1 MVRHN
6 LTVSE
11 IKAALQDGTFG
22 LLIDQVQDAHPADAA
37 DILGS
42 LEPAAAV
49 EVLARL
55 DDETR
60 ADIFC
65 ELAGAFQS
73 ELAGLLDSAGLAS
86 LVAALSPDD
95 RVDLLKSLPEERM
108 TEALAS
114 LDKTDRD
121 EASRLAAYP
130 EGSSGSIMTTE
141 YIALPAGL
149 DVAQAMAR
157 IRAEGPEKES
167 VYNSYIIDR
176 RGRPVG
182 VVNLRDLIL
191 AEPEALLRDIMDDQV
206 ATVGVDEDREESI
219 YKLTRYALVDLP
231 VVDSK
236 GKMLGI
242 VTHDDAMLALERE
255 RTEDME
261 RFMAISGTHD
271 DSVYLRI
278 PVWTHFKHRLPWLV
292 ILAAFGLVSGAIL
305 QGFEDTLMNLM
316 ILAFYMPM
324 LADTGGNTG
333 SQAAT
338 VVVRA
343 LALKEID
350 FTDAFR
356 VLWNELKVAL
366 MLSLVLG
373 FLAFL
378 RVLVFTSAAQLPLGM
393 AMMDIGLVIALALS
407 IQVLSATVIGAA
419 LPLVAARFGADP
431 ALVASPA
438 LTTAVDITGLLIYF
452 SIVKLLL
459 GV

>member
-1 MVRHN
+1 MVRN
-6 LTVSE
+6 NPTVTE
-11 IKAALQDGTFG
+11 IRAALQDGSLG
-22 LLIDQVQDAHPADAA
+22 LVFEQLQETHPADAA
-37 DILGS
+37 DILSGF
-42 LEPAAAV
+42 EPDEAV
-49 EVLARL
+49 EVLGHL
-55 DDETR
+55 DEETR

-65 ELAGAFQS
+65 ELSGTFQTRVA
-73 ELAGLLDSAGLAS
+73 ELLDSEGLAT

-95 RVDLLKSLPEERM
+95 RVDLLKSLPGERM
-108 TEALAS
+108 AEAMAS

-149 DVAQAMAR
+149 NVAQAMAR
-157 IRAEGPEKES
+157 IRTEGPDKES

-176 RGRPVG
+176 RGRPLG

-191 AEPEALLRDIMDDQV
+191 AEPGALLRDIMDDQV
-206 ATVGVDEDREESI
+206 ATVGADESREESI

-231 VVDSK
+231 VVDNK
-236 GKMLGI
+236 GIMVGI

-255 RTEDME
+255 RTKDME

-271 DSVYLRI
+271 DSSYLRI

-350 FTDAFR
+350 YADAFR
-356 VLWNELKVAL
+356 VLWKELKVAL

-373 FLAFL
+373 ILAFL
-378 RVLVFTSAAQLPLGM
+378 RVLVFTSAAQLPPGM

-452 SIVKLLL
+452 STAKLLL
-459 GV
+459 GL

>member
-1 MVRHN
+1 MTGVQ
-6 LTVSE
+6 TC
-11 IKAALQDGTFG
+11 ALP
-22 LLIDQVQDAHPADAA
+22 I
-37 DILGS
+37 S
-42 LEPAAAV
+42 
-49 EVLARL
+49 
-55 DDETR
+55 
-60 ADIFC
+60 
-65 ELAGAFQS
+65 
-73 ELAGLLDSAGLAS
+73 
-86 LVAALSPDD
+86 ALSPDD

-278 PVWTHFKHRLPWLV
+278 PV
-292 ILAAFGLVSGAIL
+292 
-305 QGFEDTLMNLM
+305 
-316 ILAFYMPM
+316 
-324 LADTGGNTG
+324 
-333 SQAAT
+333 
-338 VVVRA
+338 
-343 LALKEID
+343 
-350 FTDAFR
+350 
-356 VLWNELKVAL
+356 
-366 MLSLVLG
+366 
-373 FLAFL
+373 
-378 RVLVFTSAAQLPLGM
+378 
-393 AMMDIGLVIALALS
+393 
-407 IQVLSATVIGAA
+407 
-419 LPLVAARFGADP
+419 
-431 ALVASPA
+431 
-438 LTTAVDITGLLIYF
+438 
-452 SIVKLLL
+452 
-459 GV
+459 

>member
-1 MVRHN
+1 MMHN
-6 LTVSE
+6 DNTSPE
-11 IKAALQDGTFG
+11 IKDALQDGN
-22 LLIDQVQDAHPADAA
+22 LQDLIMQLNESHPADAA
-37 DILGS
+37 DILGRM
-42 LEPAAAV
+42 EPAKAV
-49 EVLARL
+49 EAL
-55 DDETR
+55 DMLEAEIR

-65 ELAGAFQS
+65 ELPSAFQT
-73 ELAGLLDSAGLAS
+73 ELAELLDSEGLAT
-86 LVAALSPDD
+86 LVVALSPDD
-95 RVDLLKSLPEERM
+95 RVDLLKSLPDERVADAM
-108 TEALAS
+108 SS
-114 LDKTDRD
+114 LDKTDQD
-121 EASRLAAYP
+121 EAKRLAAYP

-141 YIALPAGL
+141 YISLPVGL
-149 DVAQAMAR
+149 NAEQAMSR
-157 IRAEGPEKES
+157 IRKEAPDKES
-167 VYNSYIIDR
+167 IYNSYIIDR
-176 RGRPVG
+176 RGRPLG

-191 AEPEALLRDIMDDQV
+191 AEPDALLQDIMDDQV
-206 ATVGVDEDREESI
+206 ATVGADEDREESI

-271 DSVYLRI
+271 DSAYLRI

-350 FTDAFR
+350 YTDAFR
-356 VLWNELKVAL
+356 VLWKELKVAL

-373 FLAFL
+373 ILALL
-378 RVLVFTSAAQLPLGM
+378 RVLVFTSASQLPFGV

-419 LPLVAARFGADP
+419 LPLIAARLGADP

-452 SIVKLLL
+452 GTAKLLL